1 MVTVLALNG
10 LNGEFPPNLVKPKI
24 IKLEFAV
31 SPLSTQQNRVR
42 ALKVVLV
49 RSESE

>member
-1 MVTVLALNG
+1 
-10 LNGEFPPNLVKPKI
+10 LVKTKI

-42 ALKVVLV
+42 ALKVVFV